1 MSCVLPL
8 VLFATSVVAAPAA
21 EVEPPEPARVVYVT
35 KTAVFVNRGSLD
47 GLVVGQ
53 RLSFNRKGRPVG
65 ECEVEAVA
73 VNRARCRGASLE
85 EGDGF
90 TAAKGA
96 RPVPLTMA
104 VQPLDAGRAWMYRL
118 FLARVRWQEV
128 DFSEPARA
136 PRRPRLV
143 SFAFSHSTFASL
155 AGGGE
160 AFHQQRLDLAAY
172 DVGLY
177 RGLSASIDLS
187 ILFFA
192 SEPASSRSPYTGA
205 AQVLVRAA
213 ELSFRRPDVPVTAA
227 IGRTWLRGVPG
238 QLLLD
243 GAQAGFKVGGLE
255 VGAYGGWIPDAVTLM
270 PSRSQ
275 WTAGAF
281 LRAKERIGDGPQA
294 TRLMAEARVGWAVRE
309 LVGQRLEL
317 AAAGHANF
325 GSALAAHAAVELGL
339 AGSTAVV
346 LDAVRVDLTWQPW
359 RRLRLQS
366 GAHFRGAS
374 SSGILELGVASW
386 QRAALHAD
394 LGAVLEAAPWLLV
407 GLQAGGGTDFGSEL
421 VQVRGGPEV
430 TLLGLAGAGSALSL
444 AYAESVGWL
453 RGRDAQVRLLVVPTA
468 RLRLSTTL
476 SWFELEAVPGSEAL
490 AAHELSA
497 SASATLSL
505 FQWLWVRALVVVR
518 GRPEGLTGLS
528 ATAQLGGEL

>member
-1 MSCVLPL
+1 MRSVLPL
-8 VLFATSVVAAPAA
+8 VLFAESVVAAPAA
-21 EVEPPEPARVVYVT
+21 GVEQPEPAHVVYVT
-35 KTAVFVNRGSLD
+35 KAAVFVNRGSLD
-47 GLVVGQ
+47 GLAVGQ
-53 RLSFNRKGRPVG
+53 RLSFMRKGRPVG
-65 ECEVEAVA
+65 ECEIEAVA
-73 VNRARCRGASLE
+73 DNQSRCRGASLE

-96 RPVPLTMA
+96 RPVPLMMA

-128 DFSEPARA
+128 DFSEPPRA

-187 ILFFA
+187 VLFFA
-192 SEPASSRSPYTGA
+192 SEPASSRSPYTGS
-205 AQVLVRAA
+205 AQLLVRAA

-281 LRAKERIGDGPQA
+281 LRAKESLGSGPQA
-294 TRLMAEARVGWAVRE
+294 TRLMAEARVGWAVRD
-309 LVGQRLEL
+309 LVGQRLEV
-317 AAAGHANF
+317 AAAGHASF
-325 GSALAAHAAVELGL
+325 GAVLAAHAAVELGL
-339 AGSTAVV
+339 LGSTAVA
-346 LDAVRVDLTWQPW
+346 LDAARVDVTWQPW

-366 GAHFRGAS
+366 GAHLRGQS
-374 SSGILELGVASW
+374 TSGILELGVASW
-386 QRAALHAD
+386 QQATMHAD
-394 LGAVLEAAPWLLV
+394 LAAVLEVAPWLLV
-407 GLQAGGGTDFGSEL
+407 SLQGGGGTVFSSEL
-421 VQVRGGPEV
+421 LQARAGPEV
-430 TLLGLAGAGSALSL
+430 TVLGLAGSGSALSL

-453 RGRDAQVRLLVVPTA
+453 RGRDAQVRLLLVPTE
-468 RLRLSTTL
+468 RLRLSSTV
-476 SWFELEAVPGSEAL
+476 SWFQLEGPTGSEAL

-497 SASATLSL
+497 SLSATVSV
-505 FQWLWVRALVVVR
+505 FRWLWARALVVVR
-518 GRPEGLTGLS
+518 GRPEGLTGVT
-528 ATAQLGGEL
+528 ATGQLGGDL